1 MSMDAVRKTQ
11 ETISMNPTGTQ
22 EGIKKTRD
30 KYLNGIIDNVFEKMA
45 NFKATHGNA
54 HPKELLDPDTFVD
67 ELLPKLVDEW
77 EILSDDNKKAL
88 RFRFKVRMVAN
99 IEKSK
104 GDKGIQDVQNLDF
117 ETKRRLVD
125 KYDMRMRGAVEYLA
139 THDMTL
145 EEYFAK
151 DEDGKPLNVTRD
163 EQKKAEYMAAKK
175 IYDSFADV
183 DKESLTKKQKS
194 VYETA
199 KEVVEKYNMLQAI
212 ANDKTAGEIDELFND
227 ENINNLY
234 EYQYEYLEKKAN
246 KNPYETKLFESL
258 SMVKKILG
266 TLKNVTFGNEEND
279 TETSYMQNL
288 GISLE
293 NLGNEKARLELKN
306 ALINDLKDLSDEE
319 KLAKMQEI
327 LASSHDLVEIMTVVD
342 TLSEIS
348 NPKGPHKGEPIISSK
363 MVTDASEAALKSLF
377 PAMAV
382 ANRMTDDGQIY
393 LGERVADSIKNGKFE
408 DENIAEITKT
418 WVSTLSEPAQG
429 KVGIE
434 LIKTGNQVVIDNT
447 GEMISLLADDPAK
460 SVYQFV
466 LTDNEYL
473 NNEQRMHIV
482 GDVQHYCSADG
493 YAHPDRLA
501 DLNNIATQ
509 CGYNYETGECLYSGN
524 STYNS
529 NESPFSFNGYDYY
542 TSDPDYQAYM
552 AAAQPFGDYSSNNAF
567 ATNPIS
573 GGYENLLS
581 NLLFGDSSDKEIIK
595 QISESSNSQERKAL
609 IEQLSESAF
618 SYLIRYKPDII
629 KDLDGRLYDYALRE
643 LKSAKVV
650 DVTIQTVLTEI
661 EKEQGQV

>member
-11 ETISMNPTGTQ
+11 ETISMNPTSTQ

-45 NFKATHGNA
+45 IFKATHGNA

-67 ELLPKLVDEW
+67 KLLPKLVDEW
-77 EILSDDNKKAL
+77 EILSDENKNAL

-104 GDKGIQDVQNLDF
+104 GDKGIQDVENLDF

-145 EEYFAK
+145 EEYFAE
-151 DEDGKPLNVTRD
+151 DENGKPLNVTRA

-175 IYDSFADV
+175 IYDSYADV
-183 DKESLTKKQKS
+183 DKKSLTKKQKS
-194 VYETA
+194 VYYAA
-199 KEVVEKYNMLQAI
+199 KTVVEKYNMLQAI
-212 ANDKTAGEIDELFND
+212 ANEKTAGEIDELFND

-234 EYQYEYLEKKAN
+234 EYQFEYLEKKEN
-246 KNPYETKLFESL
+246 KSPYETKLFETLSL
-258 SMVKKILG
+258 VKKNLG

-293 NLGNEKARLELKN
+293 DLGDEKTKLELKN

-327 LASSHDLVEIMTVVD
+327 LASSHDMVEIMTVIG
-342 TLSEIS
+342 TLTEIS

-382 ANRMTDDGQIY
+382 ANKMTDDGQIY
-393 LGERVADSIKNGKFE
+393 LGERVANSIKNGKFE

-447 GEMISLLADDPAK
+447 GQMISLLADDPAK

-493 YAHPDRLA
+493 YAHPGRLEQ
-501 DLNNIATQ
+501 LNQVATQ

-524 STYNS
+524 TYNN

-542 TSDPDYQAYM
+542 TSDPNYQAYI
-552 AAAQPFGDYSSNNAF
+552 AAASQPFGEYSNNAF

-573 GGYENLLS
+573 SVYENVLS
-581 NLLFGDSSDKEIIK
+581 NLLFGDNNDKEIIK
-595 QISESSNSQERKAL
+595 QLAECSNPQERKAL
-609 IEQLSESAF
+609 IEKLPEYVVLNLVQA
-618 SYLIRYKPDII
+618 KPEII
-629 KDLDGRLYDYALRE
+629 KDLKGTPLYNRALNQLE
-643 LKSAKVV
+643 FASAG
-650 DVTIQTVLTEI
+650 DVTIQAALKEI
-661 EKEQGQV
+661 EKETKQG